1 MSKHALLTKQWQ
13 MRWRGLRASA
23 GTSSDRFAIVLN
35 LFQVWENVKYLP
47 SRFVWFIVKNI
58 FYAHVQELRKILWE
72 ITERERERDKKQSRA
87 NLKRIVFHPVLN
99 WSSWFS
105 WNRLYFNHYVYQCCN
120 SRGCNFLLCYE
131 SVVQIFAWG
140 LLHPMDASTNNFTWD
155 WQLIANF
162 KIYIQR
168 SFFWNFFES
177 SLLICFLW
185 FY

>member
-1 MSKHALLTKQWQ
+1 MTNEMEGGAELQQVPAVIVSLLYWICFRYEKMWN
-13 MRWRGLRASA
+13 
-23 GTSSDRFAIVLN
+23 IYPVVLFD
-35 LFQVWENVKYLP
+35 L
-47 SRFVWFIVKNI
+47 
-58 FYAHVQELRKILWE
+58 LWKTFSTHMYKSWGKFCE
-72 ITERERERDKKQSRA
+72 KLQRERERETKKQSRA

-105 WNRLYFNHYVYQCCN
+105 WNCLYFNHYVYQCCN

-131 SVVQIFAWG
+131 SVVQIFGWG
-140 LLHPMDASTNNFTWD
+140 LLHPMDASRNNFTWD
-155 WQLIANF
+155 WQLITNF

-168 SFFWNFFES
+168 SFFLNFFES